1 MYTSDNTLK
10 KHLIFN
16 LAVTLFLILFGA
28 VYEAFSHGVYS
39 YFMIYAF
46 VIPLLMGVIPYL
58 VMLMKGKYP
67 GKIFLNLWNSA
78 IATLSVG
85 SVFQGVLE
93 IYGTTNSLAVVYP
106 IAGGMLILISVICAV
121 IRSRRAHTRRGVI
134 RYDTAV

>member
-121 IRSRRAHTRRGVI
+121 IRSRRAYMRRGVI